1 MSSSPSVRRSLA
13 WSLLQRYVAF
23 LIGIGTTIIISRLL
37 TPAEIG
43 IYSLCAAIVAIAHVM
58 RDFGIGE
65 YIIQEKDLNRSRL
78 KAAFALAILT
88 AWTAAVLLLL
98 LRGIV
103 ADFYDEPGLR
113 AVLSVLAL
121 NFILLPFGT
130 PAFALLSRELAF
142 DRIFVITTVG
152 TAVQSICAVSLAALG
167 FSYMSLAWASVASSL
182 SIFLLCTY
190 FRPGDSWIL
199 PSLRGIDRVWRYGL
213 AAAGSNVLINIGHQA
228 HEFIIGRSFG
238 FHDLGIFNRGSGL
251 LMQFNTNIHHA
262 IIRVATPTFAAH
274 HRLGGSL
281 ADHYTRGVSLYTS
294 IAWPFFSFAA
304 VMALPIMRLFFGLQ
318 WDEAAPIARLLA
330 VGFFIGAVSAIAP
343 SLLAATGNVRAN
355 LRIQSFL
362 MPLRVVVVLGA
373 AFIGLKAV
381 AAGISLL
388 SLVGLA
394 LYTSQVSR
402 IAGVPFAHILGAT
415 RKSAVVTVV
424 TMLPASLFLL
434 LAGPALDSNPWLVLV
449 AALLT
454 GLAWLVA
461 VFVLRHEV
469 GDEVRRA
476 MGSLRRLAGNA
487 TGRIK

>member
-1 MSSSPSVRRSLA
+1 MGSNASVRRSLA
-13 WSLLQRYVAF
+13 WSFLQRYVGF
-23 LIGIGTTIIISRLL
+23 LIGIGTSMIISRLL

-58 RDFGIGE
+58 RDFGVGE

-78 KAAFALAILT
+78 KAAFGLAILT

-98 LRGIV
+98 ARGAV
-103 ADFYDEPGLR
+103 ADFYAEPGLR

-130 PAFALLSRELAF
+130 PAFALLTRELAF

-182 SIFLLCTY
+182 TIFVLCMY
-190 FRPGDSWIL
+190 FRPGDSWML
-199 PSLRGIDRVWRYGL
+199 PSLRDIDRVWRYGL
-213 AAAGSNVLINIGHQA
+213 AAAGSNVLITLGHQA
-228 HEFIIGRSFG
+228 HEFIIGRAFG

-274 HRLGGSL
+274 HRVGGSL
-281 ADHYTRGVSLYTS
+281 GDHYMRGLSLYTS
-294 IAWPFFSFAA
+294 LAWPFFSFAA
-304 VMALPIMRLFFGLQ
+304 VMALPIMRLFFGPQ

-330 VGFFIGAVSAIAP
+330 LGFIVGAVSAIAP

-362 MPLRVVVVLGA
+362 MPLRVAVVLGA

-381 AAGISLL
+381 AAGLSLL
-388 SLVGLA
+388 SLVGLV
-394 LYTSQVSR
+394 LYTTQVSR
-402 IAGVPFAHILGAT
+402 IAGLPFTNILGST
-415 RKSAVVTVV
+415 RKSAVVTIL
-424 TMLPASLFLL
+424 TMVPAGLFLL
-434 LAGPALDSNPWLVLV
+434 LAGPALDRSPWLVMIP
-449 AALLT
+449 ALLT
-454 GLAWLVA
+454 GLAWLFA
-461 VFVLRHEV
+461 VFALKHEV
-469 GDEVRRA
+469 SDEVRRVLE
-476 MGSLRRLAGNA
+476 SLRRLSTSAMGKN
-487 TGRIK
+487 R